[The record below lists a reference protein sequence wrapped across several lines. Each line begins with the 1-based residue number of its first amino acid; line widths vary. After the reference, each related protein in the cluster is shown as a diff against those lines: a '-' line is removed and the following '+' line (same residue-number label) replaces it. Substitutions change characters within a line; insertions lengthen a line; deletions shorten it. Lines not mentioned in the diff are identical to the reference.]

1 MENDTALRWSSVPG
15 TGIRVGDYMII
26 DGAMKPP
33 LAVNAAFPGQHP
45 LGARYADVDLENGK
59 SHRCWE
65 GFLYRVGRS

>member
-1 MENDTALRWSSVPG
+1 
-15 TGIRVGDYMII
+15 MII

-33 LAVNAAFPGQHP
+33 LAVNAVFPGQHP